1 MVDII
6 VITPPKDHP
15 AEVAQIHE
23 LFALGLECLHIR
35 KPKWTERK
43 VEELI
48 REIHPR
54 YYKHIV
60 LHGHYNLAIK
70 YKLKGIHLHRRHRSS
85 KWKNRF
91 KRLLLKLRHPS
102 MIMTT
107 TFNSL
112 ESLRDNR
119 QAFDYV
125 FLSSVFNSHA
135 YYHKD
140 EEAGINM
147 LRSIVSKSICP
158 VYALGGVSTEKLPT
172 VEVAGFK
179 GAGLSSSVWKDFERQ
194 SKQLSNL
201 IHAA

>member
-1 MVDII
+1 MI
-6 VITPPKDHP
+6 V
-15 AEVAQIHE
+15 
-23 LFALGLECLHIR
+23 
-35 KPKWTERK
+35 
-43 VEELI
+43 
-48 REIHPR
+48 
-54 YYKHIV
+54 
-60 LHGHYNLAIK
+60 
-70 YKLKGIHLHRRHRSS
+70 
-85 KWKNRF
+85 
-91 KRLLLKLRHPS
+91 
-102 MIMTT
+102 TT

-135 YYHKD
+135 YYHKN

-179 GAGLSSSVWKDFERQ
+179 GAGLSSAVWKDFDRQ